1 MPIQRVCTDRL
12 NLNRRKIVEY
22 NLDFRILY
30 VVFVDIESECFSI
43 FIDDKPLLIV
53 DVGNDLTARCETVL
67 LVSPVLPA
75 YSAVDQIY
83 RWFASFSCRLDL
95 SEVLFEIELYS
106 KALLSTYEEKSV
118 FEYLNKIEQG
128 WVAI

>member
-12 NLNRRKIVEY
+12 NLNRRQIVEY
-22 NLDFRILY
+22 NLDFRVLY

-83 RWFASFSCRLDL
+83 
-95 SEVLFEIELYS
+95 
-106 KALLSTYEEKSV
+106 
-118 FEYLNKIEQG
+118 
-128 WVAI
+128 

>member
-1 MPIQRVCTDRL
+1 M
-12 NLNRRKIVEY
+12 EY
-22 NLDFRILY
+22 NLDFRVLY
-30 VVFVDIESECFSI
+30 VVFVDIKSECFSI

-53 DVGNDLTARCETVL
+53 DVGYDLPAWSETVL

-83 RWFASFSCRLDL
+83 RGFASCSCRLNL
-95 SEVLFEIELYS
+95 SKVLFEIELYS

-118 FEYLNKIEQG
+118 FEYLNEIEQG
-128 WVAI
+128 RVTI